1 MKGKRIL
8 IVDDEAAARMLISDV
23 LTDEGYIP
31 LRAENGRQA
40 LEAVKRQ
47 PPDLVLLDL
56 RLPDINGI
64 EVLEGIRRI
73 HPQLPVILVSA
84 YGDVSSAVRAVK
96 LGAYDFL
103 EKPLDA
109 DRLVVTVRN
118 ALWSVEL
125 QGEVARLKEAI
136 GERYRMVGSSSVMRG
151 LREYILQAASSK
163 AHVLIL
169 GETGSGK
176 DLVARAIHNQS
187 DRANGPFVNLNG
199 AAIPQELVES
209 EHFGYKKGAFTG
221 AHADKLGRIEAA
233 DGGTIFF
240 DEIGE
245 MNLAAQAKLL
255 QFLESSVIERLGETR
270 SRKVDVRVIAASNKE
285 LQDEVQTKRFM

>member
-47 PPDLVLLDL
+47 APDLVLLDL

-125 QGEVARLKEAI
+125 RGEVARLKEAI
-136 GERYRMVGSSSVMRG
+136 EERYRMVGSSSVMQG
-151 LREYILQAASSK
+151 LRERILQAASSK

-187 DRANGPFVNLNG
+187 DRANGPFVKLNC

-209 EHFGYKKGAFTG
+209 ELFGYKKGAFTG

-233 DGGTIFF
+233 NSGTIFF

-270 SRKVDVRVIAASNKE
+270 SR
-285 LQDEVQTKRFM
+285 